1 MGTLV
6 ISYDDLNDASHQA
19 KNLAEKLG
27 DYANELEHKV
37 CRKINE
43 YSGERTQNLYD
54 ADGFMRKKLEKLQQ
68 KKIDFTTLSSNIK
81 IFESNC
87 KTADNNVARSIK
99 TITGDFK
106 KVYKIKEN
114 VITNFFNYIGV
125 AIGNAT
131 AIGRA
136 IKDCIGG
143 IQDVIK
149 SAGEA
154 ISDWYKYDGGKY
166 LIEGAIEGIGAAL
179 LGAVTA
185 IAAVAAFAAASTVGA
200 VIVGVAAVVVAV
212 ATVANGIS
220 AVYNDSK
227 AYQVAKNGDAATA
240 VRYAGRDTLA
250 DTLRHESDSK
260 LVHILA
266 GGLEIVELAA
276 SVVLIVDAGIN
287 IAKGAKNLVRKVL
300 NKGGSSVVEGAK
312 YSYITED
319 TAKALKTEKDTAFFW
334 SGCSE
339 FDADGNVITSGDIIA
354 SEIAKS
360 EGGVTLEST
369 IADQSIDMP
378 KWDFDNPDSIKAWE
392 EASSAYASQVSG
404 DIRAVVGTNLRAN
417 NIWESIELPKLMQN
431 ENVSKITT
439 INSET
444 MEQTVIFERDVSG
457 NITTIINDTLY
468 KSGQWD
474 EILENLSKDS
484 EVNSIT
490 VIDSSGRSS
499 IYYERK

>member
-1 MGTLV
+1 MSTLV
-6 ISYDDLNDASHQA
+6 ISYDDLNDASHNA

-81 IFESNC
+81 TFESNC

-106 KVYKIKEN
+106 KAYKIKEN

-287 IAKGAKNLVRKVL
+287 IAKGAKNLVGKIL
-300 NKGGSSVVEGAK
+300 NKGEGSAVEDVKTIGKVWDYSKQFEGELANFNDGYEIKNVVENDLYLVQFHSDAAIGQGRSLKYWTTFDEANGISTIDDYMDKMALLSNWGARD
-312 YSYITED
+312 SV
-319 TAKALKTEKDTAFFW
+319 
-334 SGCSE
+334 S
-339 FDADGNVITSGDIIA
+339 
-354 SEIAKS
+354 IAKIP
-360 EGGVTLEST
+360 E
-369 IADQSIDMP
+369 
-378 KWDFDNPDSIKAWE
+378 
-392 EASSAYASQVSG
+392 
-404 DIRAVVGTNLRAN
+404 GTNVKYAIGTAREQVAA
-417 NIWESIELPKLMQN
+417 IETRPGGGLQLLFEQFDDGWVIETKLLP
-431 ENVSKITT
+431 
-439 INSET
+439 
-444 MEQTVIFERDVSG
+444 
-457 NITTIINDTLY
+457 
-468 KSGQWD
+468 
-474 EILENLSKDS
+474 
-484 EVNSIT
+484 
-490 VIDSSGRSS
+490 
-499 IYYERK
+499 

>member
-1 MGTLV
+1 MSTLV
-6 ISYDDLNDASHQA
+6 ISYEDLNDASHHA

-81 IFESNC
+81 TFESNC

-106 KVYKIKEN
+106 KAYKIKEN

-185 IAAVAAFAAASTVGA
+185 IAAVAALAAASTVGA

-266 GGLEIVELAA
+266 GGLEMVELAA

-287 IAKGAKNLVRKVL
+287 IAKGAKNLVGKVF
-300 NKGGSSVVEGAK
+300 NKGKGSVSP
-312 YSYITED
+312 
-319 TAKALKTEKDTAFFW
+319 
-334 SGCSE
+334 
-339 FDADGNVITSGDIIA
+339 
-354 SEIAKS
+354 SEIAQSWQGDFPYVGVDKYKDITLKKGKVIYVGDPYPTGYATTKRAVCKINGDARKLFEGLQVKPYWEDGMDFAEYRS
-360 EGGVTLEST
+360 KMMAYEVTEDIDAAFGITKANPQFGEGGLPQ
-369 IADQSIDMP
+369 IFIP
-378 KWDFDNPDSIKAWE
+378 DFNELVKSGSIKKIE
-392 EASSAYASQVSG
+392 SSAM
-404 DIRAVVGTNLRAN
+404 
-417 NIWESIELPKLMQN
+417 ELDN
-431 ENVSKITT
+431 
-439 INSET
+439 
-444 MEQTVIFERDVSG
+444 
-457 NITTIINDTLY
+457 Y
-468 KSGQWD
+468 KMSLEDYNKMLD
-474 EILENLSKDS
+474 ELEGLK
-484 EVNSIT
+484 
-490 VIDSSGRSS
+490 
-499 IYYERK
+499 

>member
-1 MGTLV
+1 MSTLV
-6 ISYDDLNDASHQA
+6 ISYDDLNDASHNA

-81 IFESNC
+81 TFESNC

-106 KVYKIKEN
+106 KAYKIKEN

-125 AIGNAT
+125 AIGNAS

-185 IAAVAAFAAASTVGA
+185 IAAVAALAAASTVGA

-287 IAKGAKNLVRKVL
+287 IAKGAKNFVGKIL
-300 NKGGSSVVEGAK
+300 NKGGGNSVLENANYAQKTYSNTFSAEGRKKYTNLAGEPINTIDDLVSAINKGKVKVADLPVE
-312 YSYITED
+312 YIVR
-319 TAKALKTEKDTAFFW
+319 
-334 SGCSE
+334 
-339 FDADGNVITSGDIIA
+339 DGNVLILNTRTSQALTQAGIPRSQWNVINRTGD
-354 SEIAKS
+354 SLFEELLTGQLTRNKLNS
-360 EGGVTLEST
+360 EGISNVR
-369 IADQSIDMP
+369 P
-378 KWDFDNPDSIKAWE
+378 
-392 EASSAYASQVSG
+392 SG
-404 DIRAVVGTNLRAN
+404 G
-417 NIWESIELPKLMQN
+417 K
-431 ENVSKITT
+431 
-439 INSET
+439 
-444 MEQTVIFERDVSG
+444 
-457 NITTIINDTLY
+457 
-468 KSGQWD
+468 
-474 EILENLSKDS
+474 
-484 EVNSIT
+484 
-490 VIDSSGRSS
+490 
-499 IYYERK
+499 

>member
-1 MGTLV
+1 MSTLV
-6 ISYDDLNDASHQA
+6 ISYEDLNDASHHA

-81 IFESNC
+81 TFESNC

-106 KVYKIKEN
+106 KAYKIKEN

-185 IAAVAAFAAASTVGA
+185 IAAVAALAAASTVGA

-266 GGLEIVELAA
+266 GGLEMVELAA

-287 IAKGAKNLVRKVL
+287 IAKGAKNLVGKVL
-300 NKGGSSVVEGAK
+300 NKGGSSVVEGGK
-312 YSYITED
+312 YSAFGEMLDKEGISYSNWMKVREGELNTDYIKAGKELGVKLEVDGYNIIKTED
-319 TAKALKTEKDTAFFW
+319 ATLAN
-334 SGCSE
+334 
-339 FDADGNVITSGDIIA
+339 ADWYDMDFTKPPIAENTIAYTVEAGNQSYSRVYLEGYNNIMSNFIVRTD
-354 SEIAKS
+354 EIAGLSAEEIAQKLALS
-360 EGGVTLEST
+360 KVPNKVVTLELPQTTPLEVSIVGPQTSWGT
-369 IADQSIDMP
+369 IG
-378 KWDFDNPDSIKAWE
+378 
-392 EASSAYASQVSG
+392 G
-404 DIRAVVGTNLRAN
+404 DIQFAIKDVDLNPN
-417 NIWESIELPKLMQN
+417 WFKNISDLK
-431 ENVSKITT
+431 
-439 INSET
+439 
-444 MEQTVIFERDVSG
+444 
-457 NITTIINDTLY
+457 
-468 KSGQWD
+468 
-474 EILENLSKDS
+474 
-484 EVNSIT
+484 
-490 VIDSSGRSS
+490 
-499 IYYERK
+499 